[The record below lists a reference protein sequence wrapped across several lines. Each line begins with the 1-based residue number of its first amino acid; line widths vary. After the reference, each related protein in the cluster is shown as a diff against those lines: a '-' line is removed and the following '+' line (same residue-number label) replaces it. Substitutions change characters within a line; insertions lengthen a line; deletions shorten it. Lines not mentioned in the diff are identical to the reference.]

1 MSELDEMLNR
11 NQRWGEVSKLFKVTA
26 LISFFIVCVAELL
39 RENIVMIYVSG
50 NILSRS
56 DLYLIC
62 MYFFAVPFI
71 VFRVKKALHGYAFP
85 SYRLLDRFF
94 YTCAIVALTPVLIGT
109 PVVLSFFG
117 EEGQGRA
124 GAIYRLMSNFFGLA
138 IVGAFV
144 FYGVSISLW
153 ILIFGIHGL
162 WKKRI
167 EVRHE
172 R

>member
-1 MSELDEMLNR
+1 GATQNR
-11 NQRWGEVSKLFKVTA
+11 GDVGV
-26 LISFFIVCVAELL
+26 
-39 RENIVMIYVSG
+39 
-50 NILSRS
+50 
-56 DLYLIC
+56 
-62 MYFFAVPFI
+62 
-71 VFRVKKALHGYAFP
+71 
-85 SYRLLDRFF
+85 
-94 YTCAIVALTPVLIGT
+94 
-109 PVVLSFFG
+109 
-117 EEGQGRA
+117 